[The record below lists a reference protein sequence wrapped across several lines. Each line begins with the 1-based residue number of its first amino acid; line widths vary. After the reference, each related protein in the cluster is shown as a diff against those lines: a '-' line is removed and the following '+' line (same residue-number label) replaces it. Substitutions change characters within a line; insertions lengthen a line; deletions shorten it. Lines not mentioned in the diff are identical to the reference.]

1 MELLSEAGIP
11 NLAITRIATLNSAI
25 YMGRPKD
32 LGSIER
38 GKLADMLLLSA
49 DPVADIRNT
58 AQIEAVFLGGRM
70 IDRSTLKVPANEK
83 R

>member
-25 YMGRPKD
+25 YMGKAKD

-58 AQIEAVFLGGRM
+58 AQIEAVFLGGKM
-70 IDRSTLKVPANEK
+70 IDRGTLKVPANEK